1 MLHFPPCACICS
13 DPQTMTMATAPSP
26 QDCERQRT
34 LGPQLAVACEA
45 CRKQKMRCTS
55 SERNPHGS
63 RAPCD
68 RCQRNNR
75 PCHIPPR
82 RAPGR
87 RPGALGRYHGV
98 EKAVRQIQTEVRKAT
113 RLSKGDP
120 KNPVP
125 SESEILGL
133 LLRGDALSPQQ
144 LAAQESSQDL
154 VPSAQT
160 TSSNAVAAGRFE
172 RSVCNPL
179 GLLADAS
186 GEARAAGET
195 FRPDSSSVFGQDAS
209 PGDAMSMTT
218 DSSSLV
224 MARALFERPGY
235 VSLGLKLD
243 RGVLEDALGQLLT
256 RSSVDIRYANYFK
269 AANENRALDT
279 GPDLDPVDLGLISLE
294 EVLYLFPIYFEW
306 QHPIHGILDPALHT
320 PDFVR
325 SRSALLFTWI
335 LAITAQ
341 FDPASAS
348 LMKRLRLHGEKLSK
362 HVHACGYKSVE
373 IAQGYY
379 LSLLAAVPANTLAED
394 NSWTY
399 TTYALGMISD
409 LGFDGRQGPLASL
422 PSLPVPDPSNGSTI
436 AISSHEARL
445 IRNRERT
452 SLRLLI
458 WEQAHNASRGR
469 VAFFPENEL
478 ILRIKE
484 WWQHP
489 LADPTDRYTWAFVL
503 LRRHLCMLHHEVKS
517 HFGLPHTGPHWVRDI
532 VDSALDPWAQT
543 WLTNPDANSETAE
556 VMQSAFL
563 RYVYLHGRLWALS
576 AALHSHASSG
586 QETDATAYDCFEAA
600 VNCCEVTVR
609 DLREIGQPMYC
620 MMTPTWA
627 MSSYAAVLALKLFSQ
642 LYGDRPGQEV
652 ELLALLAEVA
662 LQLERAGTVP
672 NHRFGIPAL
681 LGQHLFQVLRRR
693 LTTLKTTVPV
703 AQGYGNLPLLGLDGG
718 QEINDKNLHQTEQQQ
733 GGNVAEFPD
742 LLLFPGLS
750 PEGAG
755 IVQKAFADLMREW
768 GGPGFE
774 GLL

>member
-1 MLHFPPCACICS
+1 
-13 DPQTMTMATAPSP
+13 
-26 QDCERQRT
+26 
-34 LGPQLAVACEA
+34 
-45 CRKQKMRCTS
+45 
-55 SERNPHGS
+55 
-63 RAPCD
+63 
-68 RCQRNNR
+68 
-75 PCHIPPR
+75 
-82 RAPGR
+82 
-87 RPGALGRYHGV
+87 
-98 EKAVRQIQTEVRKAT
+98 
-113 RLSKGDP
+113 
-120 KNPVP
+120 
-125 SESEILGL
+125 
-133 LLRGDALSPQQ
+133 
-144 LAAQESSQDL
+144 
-154 VPSAQT
+154 
-160 TSSNAVAAGRFE
+160 
-172 RSVCNPL
+172 
-179 GLLADAS
+179 
-186 GEARAAGET
+186 
-195 FRPDSSSVFGQDAS
+195 
-209 PGDAMSMTT
+209 MTT

-224 MARALFERPGY
+224 TARSLFERPGY

-243 RGVLEDALGQLLT
+243 RGVLEDALGQLLN

-348 LMKRLRLHGEKLSK
+348 LMKRLRLHGEKLSR
-362 HVHACGYKSVE
+362 HVHACGYRSVE

-379 LSLLAAVPANTLAED
+379 LSLLAAVPTNTLAED

-409 LGFDGRQGPLASL
+409 LGSDSRQGPLASS
-422 PSLPVPDPSNGSTI
+422 PSHPVTDPSNGSI
-436 AISSHEARL
+436 AAISSLEARL
-445 IRNRERT
+445 VRNRERT

-469 VAFFPENEL
+469 VTFFPENEL
-478 ILRIKE
+478 ILRINE

-489 LADPTDRYTWAFVL
+489 LADPTDRYTSAFVL
-503 LRRHLCMLHHEVKS
+503 LRRHLYMLHHEVKR
-517 HFGLPHTGPHWVRDI
+517 HFGLPHHGPHWVRDL
-532 VDSALDPWAQT
+532 VDSALDPWAET
-543 WLTNPDANSETAE
+543 WLTNPDAHSETPE
-556 VMQSAFL
+556 VMRGAFL
-563 RYVYLHGRLWALS
+563 RFVYLHGRLWALS

-586 QETDATAYDCFEAA
+586 QGTDATAYDCFEAA

-693 LTTLKTTVPV
+693 LTTLKTVVPV
-703 AQGYGNLPLLGLDGG
+703 AQGDGNLPLLGLDGG
-718 QEINDKNLHQTEQQQ
+718 QDIIRDKHVPQPEQQQ
-733 GGNVAEFPD
+733 GGSFAEFPD

-755 IVQKAFADLMREW
+755 IAQEAFADLMREW

-774 GLL
+774 GLF